1 MADIVQTSGEQSV
14 VPAEDAVAADTTAE
28 DTAAEPIVIR
38 KLDRLETTSRA
49 SNPSG
54 N

>member
-1 MADIVQTSGEQSV
+1 VPDIFKTTADESP
-14 VPAEDAVAADTTAE
+14 VPAEDDVAQ
-28 DTAAEPIVIR
+28 PIVIR
-38 KLDRLETTSRA
+38 KLDRLETTLP

>member
-1 MADIVQTSGEQSV
+1 VSDIFKTTAEQPP
-14 VPAEDAVAADTTAE
+14 VPAEDEVAQ
-28 DTAAEPIVIR
+28 PIVIR
-38 KLDRLETTSRA
+38 KLDRLETTWTT

>member
-1 MADIVQTSGEQSV
+1 MSDIFKTTADQSP
-14 VPAEDAVAADTTAE
+14 VPAEDEVAQ
-28 DTAAEPIVIR
+28 PIVIR
-38 KLDRLETTSRA
+38 KLDRLETTLP

>member
-1 MADIVQTSGEQSV
+1 MDHNAKGADDQSTTSGK
-14 VPAEDAVAADTTAE
+14 DTVAQ
-28 DTAAEPIVIR
+28 PIVIR
-38 KLDRLETTSRA
+38 KLDRLETTGHK

>member
-1 MADIVQTSGEQSV
+1 MSGIFKTTADQSP
-14 VPAEDAVAADTTAE
+14 VPAGDEVAQ
-28 DTAAEPIVIR
+28 PIVIR
-38 KLDRLETTSRA
+38 KLDRLETTLP